1 MNTARSAAGLGQAL
15 ASTRDF
21 SNSVRSYW
29 DAFQEWR
36 ECRKLRSRLNNLTD
50 QELRDIG
57 IARVDI
63 EYVAANRS
71 MDPRGIQT

>member
-1 MNTARSAAGLGQAL
+1 MRFRSGANAGNC
-15 ASTRDF
+15 DP
-21 SNSVRSYW
+21 
-29 DAFQEWR
+29 D
-36 ECRKLRSRLNNLTD
+36 LNNLTD

-71 MDPRGIQT
+71 MDPRGIQS